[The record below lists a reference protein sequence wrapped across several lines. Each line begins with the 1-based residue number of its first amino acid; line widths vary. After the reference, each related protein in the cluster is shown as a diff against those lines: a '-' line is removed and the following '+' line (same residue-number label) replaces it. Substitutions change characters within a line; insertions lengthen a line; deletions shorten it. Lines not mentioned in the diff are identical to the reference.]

1 MLLRHC
7 FFLKFAAENN
17 PRIPRSVNPA
27 PTMKYLILL
36 VKVAIFG
43 ALLLIRLGEWDVSG
57 LYAASRYR
65 ESYAYYVDALASIAI
80 FLMFL
85 DFVQFF
91 TTWWYRRR
99 HKIRGDDN
107 FIIGVSH
114 IYSILLAIGVI
125 VGVLSLFRIN
135 VRELFTSLSII
146 FAGLAILTKDY
157 ISNMINGMI
166 ITFSSQLSIGDN
178 VRIGLHRGKITDIT
192 LQNIHLLNDDD
203 DMIYIPNNLVLTS
216 EVVNYTKREI
226 KRTSI
231 DFDIDLK
238 HLKTV
243 EDLERSLTEVL
254 TPFHDL
260 IKPDSYYLRVA
271 EVKKDSVALKFQ
283 YILKE
288 PNKDL
293 ERQIRRRT
301 IRRLVEIISE
311 REKFVD
317 NIPELPD
324 APGHAVI

>member
-1 MLLRHC
+1 
-7 FFLKFAAENN
+7 
-17 PRIPRSVNPA
+17 
-27 PTMKYLILL
+27 MKYAVLL
-36 VKVAIFG
+36 LKLAVFSM
-43 ALLLIRLGEWDVSG
+43 LLLIRLGEWDISG
-57 LYAASRYR
+57 VYARSKYR
-65 ESYAYYVDALASIAI
+65 ESFDYYIEVLASIAI

-99 HKIRGDDN
+99 KKLHAADN
-107 FIIGVSH
+107 FVIGISH
-114 IYSILLAIGVI
+114 IYSLLLAIGLI
-125 VGVLSLFRIN
+125 VGILSLFRID
-135 VRELFTSLSII
+135 VKALFTSLSII
-146 FAGLAILTKDY
+146 FAGIAILTKDY

-166 ITFSSQLSIGDN
+166 ITFSGELSIGDN
-178 VRIGLHRGKITDIT
+178 VRIGQHRGKITDIT
-192 LQNIHLLNDDD
+192 LQNIHILNDDD

-216 EVVNYTKREI
+216 EVVNYTKRQI

-243 EDLERSLTEVL
+243 EELEKSLTEAL
-254 TPFHDL
+254 TPFHDV

-271 EVKKDSVALKFQ
+271 EVKKDSVSMKFQ
-283 YILKE
+283 YILKK

-311 REKFVD
+311 REKIAD
-317 NIPELPD
+317 KIPDLPD
-324 APGHAVI
+324 SPGHAVI

>member
-1 MLLRHC
+1 
-7 FFLKFAAENN
+7 
-17 PRIPRSVNPA
+17 
-27 PTMKYLILL
+27 MKYFILL
-36 VKVAIFG
+36 LKLVIFT
-43 ALLLIRLGEWDVSG
+43 ALILIRLGEWNVSG
-57 LYAASRYR
+57 LYSWSKYR
-65 ESYAYYVDALASIAI
+65 ETWSYYVSAIASIAI

-91 TTWWYRRR
+91 TVWWYRRR
-99 HKIRGDDN
+99 HKVRGEDN
-107 FIIGVSH
+107 FIIGVSQ
-114 IYSILLAIGVI
+114 IYSLLLAVGII
-125 VGVLSLFRIN
+125 VGILSLFQIN
-135 VRELFTSLSII
+135 VKELFTSLSII

-166 ITFSSQLSIGDN
+166 ITFSGQMSIGDN
-178 VRIGLHRGKITDIT
+178 VRIGQHRGKITDIT

-203 DMIYIPNNLVLTS
+203 DVIFIPNNVVLTTD
-216 EVVNYTKREI
+216 VINFTKREV

-238 HLKTV
+238 YLKTV
-243 EDLERSLTEVL
+243 EELETSLTEAL
-254 TPFHDL
+254 TPFQDV

-271 EVKKDSVALKFQ
+271 EVRKDSVSLKFQ
-283 YILKE
+283 YILKQ

-317 NIPELPD
+317 KIPDLPD

>member
-1 MLLRHC
+1 MKYVVLL
-7 FFLKFAAENN
+7 LKFAVFV
-17 PRIPRSVNPA
+17 S
-27 PTMKYLILL
+27 LI
-36 VKVAIFG
+36 
-43 ALLLIRLGEWDVSG
+43 LIRLGEWDINWVFEGSK
-57 LYAASRYR
+57 YR
-65 ESYAYYVDALASIAI
+65 ESLEYYTATIATIAI

-91 TTWWYRRR
+91 TVWWYRRR
-99 HKIRGDDN
+99 HKVRVEDN

-114 IYSILLAIGVI
+114 IYSLLLAIGLI

-146 FAGLAILTKDY
+146 FAGIAILTKDY

-166 ITFSSQLSIGDN
+166 ITFAGQLSIGDN

-203 DMIYIPNNLVLTS
+203 DMIYIPNNVVLNS
-216 EVVNYTKREI
+216 EVINFTKRAI

-231 DFDIDLK
+231 EFDIDLK

-243 EDLERSLTEVL
+243 EDLEASLTEAL
-254 TPFHDL
+254 TPFQDV
-260 IKPDSYYLRVA
+260 IKPESYYLRVA
-271 EVKKDSVALKFQ
+271 EVKKDSWSLKYQ

-288 PNKDL
+288 PNNDL

-317 NIPELPD
+317 KIPELPD
-324 APGHAVI
+324 TPGHAII

>member
-1 MLLRHC
+1 
-7 FFLKFAAENN
+7 
-17 PRIPRSVNPA
+17 
-27 PTMKYLILL
+27 MKYLVL
-36 VKVAIFG
+36 VLKITIFI
-43 ALLLIRLGEWDVSG
+43 ALVTIRSGEWDVSRF
-57 LYAASRYR
+57 YAWSKYR
-65 ESYAYYVDALASIAI
+65 EAWAYYVNAFASIAI

-99 HKIRGDDN
+99 HKIRGEDN

-114 IYSILLAIGVI
+114 IYSLLLAVGVI
-125 VGVLSLFRIN
+125 VGILSLFRID

-157 ISNMINGMI
+157 VSNMINGMI
-166 ITFSSQLSIGDN
+166 ITFSGQLSIGDN
-178 VRIGLHRGKITDIT
+178 VRIGQHRGKITDIT

-203 DMIYIPNNLVLTS
+203 DVIYIPNNVVLTTD
-216 EVVNYTKREI
+216 VTNFTKREV

-243 EDLERSLTEVL
+243 EDLETSLVEAL

-271 EVKKDSVALKFQ
+271 EVKKDSVSLKFQ
-283 YILKE
+283 YILKQ

-317 NIPELPD
+317 KIPELPD
-324 APGHAVI
+324 SPGHAVI

>member
-1 MLLRHC
+1 
-7 FFLKFAAENN
+7 
-17 PRIPRSVNPA
+17 
-27 PTMKYLILL
+27 MKYFILL
-36 VKVAIFG
+36 LKLVIFT
-43 ALLLIRLGEWDVSG
+43 ALVLIRLGELDVSR
-57 LYAASRYR
+57 LYAGSKYEDAF
-65 ESYAYYVDALASIAI
+65 AYYVDALASIAS

-99 HKIRGDDN
+99 HKVRKDDN

-114 IYSILLAIGVI
+114 IYSLLLA
-125 VGVLSLFRIN
+125 VGVVVGILSLFQIQ
-135 VRELFTSLSII
+135 VKELFTSLSII

-166 ITFSSQLSIGDN
+166 MTFSGQLSIGDN
-178 VRIGLHRGKITDIT
+178 IRIGQHRGKITDIT

-203 DMIYIPNNLVLTS
+203 DMIYIPNNVVLNS
-216 EVVNYTKREI
+216 EVVNYTKRSI

-231 DFDIDLK
+231 EFDIDLK

-243 EDLERSLTEVL
+243 EDLEKSLTEAL
-254 TPFHDL
+254 TPFQDV

-271 EVKKDSVALKFQ
+271 EVKKDSVSLKFQ
-283 YILKE
+283 YILKQ

-317 NIPELPD
+317 KIPELPD
-324 APGHAVI
+324 SPGHAII